1 MRAAGANVEDSQ
13 ADRSDHEDDCRPGG
27 EPREDVGRG
36 ARAESGLGALTTEG
50 TSEVSRAALLQQD
63 DADQKEAHDDVQGD
77 NEIQKD
83 MHCFDCFPILSRFR
97 GQKKLWCGG
106 GDLNPNASRRQHL
119 KLVSLPISQPPH
131 RGVLYEY
138 SKGGGA

>member
-1 MRAAGANVEDSQ
+1 MRAVGAHIEHGETDGS
-13 ADRSDHEDDCRPGG
+13 AHEDDRGPGG
-27 EPREDVGRG
+27 EPGEDVGRG

-106 GDLNPNASRRQHL
+106 GDLNPYASRRQHL
-119 KLVSLPISQPPH
+119 KLVCLPISPPPH
-131 RGVLYEY
+131 
-138 SKGGGA
+138 